1 MPTIDPYEL
10 RAKTP
15 DDPLRNAMEIT
26 PSDTQNLSVRPTWL
40 WIETPKGSE
49 ELQLRMQMEN
59 GPVTL
64 TFAGDGNR
72 VTLKMSPLRILAT
85 GTVNAAR
92 IVIFW

>member
-1 MPTIDPYEL
+1 
-10 RAKTP
+10 
-15 DDPLRNAMEIT
+15 
-26 PSDTQNLSVRPTWL
+26 
-40 WIETPKGSE
+40 
-49 ELQLRMQMEN
+49 MQMEN